1 MVSSIDRNWV
11 GGLSSGLDTQSLIEQ
26 MLKAESF
33 TKFNLQRK
41 RNTMDYQRTMLQD
54 INLKLFELQNK
65 ATDLTFSR
73 TFNTKK
79 VDASDPRV
87 VNATATTAA
96 AIGSYTMHVKQ
107 VATATTVASQGKLAG
122 ALELGYNLK
131 SASKLGG
138 SSTTLEALGISPGNL
153 EVRVVGGGSGT
164 YNIST
169 GATADTTID
178 GLINNIN
185 ASINNKPELKGK
197 LNASYDERN
206 NRVRFNLLDP
216 SLTVEVAD
224 VAPGGIIAGMFEADG
239 QIDLNKDLPAIESSL
254 ANIRSGL
261 NATIADLGIAAG
273 SFFIERAG
281 TGSQEEFDLT
291 GLPGSTSI
299 ADLIKH
305 LNNDIDTR
313 ASLVKGGVPSG
324 NPDDRLVEFRF
335 DDGSGKLQLVNT
347 DSADGNFF
355 TVTDNT
361 SNFTE
366 KLFGAMMK
374 VSGLDNGE
382 KLMNETFAQSI
393 SAGTFTVDGV
403 QISVNPSAD
412 TLQGVLSRITSMTNL
427 NATYDSST
435 DLITLT
441 RKDGST
447 APIGI
452 GSSTDT
458 SNFLSAT
465 GLVAGS
471 QAAAAHLASSGNLGV
486 SLADSRNDDGSHDID
501 DLFSVGAGALRVL
514 VKGQATDISY
524 DGSETLSEIV
534 ERIAAVNGIKEAYYD
549 ASTGK
554 INVTTSDKGT
564 DVTLEIQ
571 DLGAGTLGSALGLTG
586 GSVNGLDTGSSI
598 VSARPISDVK
608 TATPFASA
616 GFASAVTAGSFSING
631 VKFMINSTSSMTL
644 DQVISAINNN
654 ERVGVKAH
662 YDKTNGKFVLTST
675 ETGNRAIALGS
686 PTDSSNFL
694 SAMGLQGAAQ
704 NVGKNAIYS
713 IDGVFGGADQVS
725 QSNTISDVVE
735 GVSFNIY
742 DVTGASG
749 SVVNVEADTEVGM
762 QAITDFI
769 DAYNE
774 ITQTI
779 YGKLT
784 EERNWSLSALTD
796 EEKSALSDSE
806 LAAYEEAY
814 KVGLLSGDSTLRSVR
829 SQMRMV
835 MSSVVPEIDS
845 IFNSLSDI
853 GITTGAVGSNYK
865 DTMVGTLSIS
875 SKENLEAALKANPDK
890 IASLFN
896 QDSTDINK
904 RGIARR
910 LKDVLNEFTR
920 SDGMLTKRVGR
931 SGVTSANSEMDK
943 QISLINS
950 QIAKQEER
958 LASREEA
965 LLKQFAT
972 LESALSNYQS
982 QATAFSNQLAQL
994 TGNK

>member
-1 MVSSIDRNWV
+1 MVSSVNRNWV

-107 VATATTVASQGKLAG
+107 VATSTTVASQGKLAG

-131 SASKLGG
+131 STSKLGG
-138 SSTTLEALGISPGNL
+138 SSTTLGALGITPGNL

-164 YNIST
+164 YNIAT

-185 ASINNKPELKGK
+185 TSINNKPELKGK
-197 LNASYDERN
+197 LNASYDARN

-216 SLTVEVAD
+216 NLSVEVVD
-224 VAPGGIIAGMFEADG
+224 VAPSGIISGMFDADG
-239 QIDLNKDLPAIESSL
+239 QIDLDKDLPAIESGL
-254 ANIRSGL
+254 MNIRSGL
-261 NATIADLGIAAG
+261 DTTLDDLGITPG

-281 TGSQEEFDLT
+281 TGSPESFDIS
-291 GLPGSTSI
+291 GLPGSTKV
-299 ADLIKH
+299 ADLIKF
-305 LNNDIDTR
+305 LNEDIDTR
-313 ASLVKGGVPSG
+313 ASLVKGGVPTG

-335 DDGSGKLQLVNT
+335 DQGSGKLQIVNT

-355 TVTDNT
+355 SVTDNT

-382 KLMNETFAQSI
+382 KLTNETFAQSI
-393 SAGTFTVDGV
+393 TAGTFTVDGV
-403 QISVNPSAD
+403 QINVNPSID

-427 NATYDSST
+427 NATYDSAT

-447 APIGI
+447 APIGM

-471 QAAAAHLASSGNLGV
+471 QAAAAKLASSGNLGL
-486 SLADSRNDDGSHDID
+486 SLADARTSDIATE
-501 DLFSVGAGALRVL
+501 FGVGAGTLQVL
-514 VKGQATDISY
+514 VNGQATDISY
-524 DGSETLSEIV
+524 DGTETLSEIID
-534 ERIAAVNGIKEAYYD
+534 RIAEVEGVASAYYD
-549 ASTGK
+549 AATGK
-554 INVTTSDKGT
+554 VNITGTDKGT
-564 DVTLEIQ
+564 AATLEIK
-571 DLGAGTLGSALGLTG
+571 DLGAGTLGSALGLANG
-586 GSVNGLDTGSSI
+586 PVNGLDTGSSI

-654 ERVGVKAH
+654 SQVGVKAH

-694 SAMGLQGAAQ
+694 AAMGLQGATQ

-749 SVVNVEADTEVGM
+749 SVINVEADTEVGM

-835 MSSVVPEIDS
+835 MSSVVPGVDS
-845 IFNSLSDI
+845 FFDSLSDI

-865 DTMVGTLSIS
+865 DTMVGTLTIS

-890 IASLFN
+890 IAALFN
-896 QDSTDINK
+896 QDATDVNK

-931 SGVTSANSEMDK
+931 SGVASSNSEMDK